1 MKLSAFDSFA
11 LLLVTFVALM
21 AWAEGF
27 ETNPIK
33 RWNFALSLTSLVG
46 GSIIVLLH
54 RDIYKLTKE
63 RDNLKEERD
72 NLKEERDELEKINIR
87 LEAERYTLEKV
98 AEKHHKRGDFD
109 D

>member
-11 LLLVTFVALM
+11 LLLVTFVGLM
-21 AWAEGF
+21 AWSEGF
-27 ETNPIK
+27 ETNPVK

-72 NLKEERDELEKINIR
+72 ELEKINIR
-87 LEAERYTLEKV
+87 LEAERDTLEKV
-98 AEKHHKRGDFD
+98 AEKHHKRGD
-109 D
+109 

>member
-11 LLLVTFVALM
+11 LLLVTFVGLM
-21 AWAEGF
+21 AWSEGF
-27 ETNPIK
+27 ETNPVK

-72 NLKEERDELEKINIR
+72 ELEKINIR
-87 LEAERYTLEKV
+87 LESERDTLEKV
-98 AEKHHKRGDFD
+98 AEKHHKRGD
-109 D
+109 